1 MSYADILEAKYFAD
15 MHNSYFWRES
25 VQARRDEDTRD
36 LANAIA
42 DDVVADGPSKHRAAW
57 VEEVID
63 DGIDSLLRDLL
74 DDLKAGTDPSAT
86 LRKRIGDWA
95 IGVAEYQIERGEHD

>member
-1 MSYADILEAKYFAD
+1 M
-15 MHNSYFWRES
+15 
-25 VQARRDEDTRD
+25 
-36 LANAIA
+36 
-42 DDVVADGPSKHRAAW
+42 
-57 VEEVID
+57 EVID